1 MSGLIVKF
9 IYNRL
14 LRDNQWNKFGVEDPY
29 YEYVPIHLDASGN
42 PNKYKRVP
50 RRIPDGISENDY
62 KILNQVK
69 KKAYRYDMWF
79 NIFGIKLG
87 WTNIVGVIPV
97 FGTIVSSYWSIN
109 LYVISR
115 KLDDGL
121 PLDIQ
126 LLFFIN
132 IAIDF
137 LLLLIPIVGDLI
149 EIGYKANLR
158 NFLLVEK
165 HLVKVGEKNMGLI
178 SPEEVRPNFINDKIQ
193 PLVDETIKPGAVKAG
208 ESIKSFVKTHLNSPN
223 GSRSRSISD
232 SSDASSV
239 FASKSPTIQTT
250 PTSVTT
256 SFVPYDEKRKNKKL
270 TESLRSFSIEDDE
283 PKKEK

>member
-1 MSGLIVKF
+1 MSGILVKF

-29 YEYVPIHLDASGN
+29 YEYVPLHKDANGV

-50 RRIPDGISENDY
+50 RRIPDGISDNDL
-62 KILNQVK
+62 KILTQVK

-79 NIFGIKLG
+79 NVFGVKVG
-87 WTNIVGVIPV
+87 WSNVVGVVPV
-97 FGTIVSSYWSIN
+97 FGTIVSTYWSFN
-109 LYVISR
+109 LYLISR

-132 IAIDF
+132 IIIDF

-158 NFLLVEK
+158 NFLLIEK

-178 SPEEVRPNFINDKIQ
+178 SAEEVRPNFINDKIQ

-208 ESIKSFVKTHLNSPN
+208 ESIKSFVKTHLHTPT

-232 SSDASSV
+232 SSDTSGA
-239 FASKSPTIQTT
+239 FASSPTIQTT

-256 SFVPYDEKRKNKKL
+256 SFIPYDEKRKSKKL
-270 TESLRSFSIEDDE
+270 TESLRSFSIEDN
-283 PKKEK
+283 